1 MRHPRFPQLQ
11 RTGQRSGYC
20 SGAFHCNVGI
30 GSFFVGALAYADD
43 IVLLAPTASAMRK
56 MLKICEEYAG
66 NLSVIFNASKS
77 KCVVCQ
83 SRQRVKTTG
92 INSSIQFAIN
102 SSIIEVVNSW
112 PHLGHVR
119 VLKRSEKEGSLGEV

>member
-1 MRHPRFPQLQ
+1 MQMIGP
-11 RTGQRSGYC
+11 TVYC
-20 SGAFHCNVGI
+20 WPHC
-30 GSFFVGALAYADD
+30 Y
-43 IVLLAPTASAMRK
+43 SAMRR

-92 INSSIQFAIN
+92 ITAVFSLLST
-102 SSIIEVVNSW
+102 
-112 PHLGHVR
+112 VR
-119 VLKRSEKEGSLGEV
+119 PLRL